1 MKYKHPDIDSSLWLG
16 VFLIFCGFC
25 PYWFR
30 CGQCLNKWYYSG
42 VKAHLVNAGKY
53 FSKLVVPFFL
63 LAAGGW

>member
-16 VFLIFCGFC
+16 VFLIWCGFC

-30 CGQCLNKWYYSG
+30 CGQCLNKYYYSG
-42 VKAHLVNAGKY
+42 VKAHLLNAGKY